1 MSVPLLELWEISPPP
16 NEYMAI
22 CFFLSVDVEAT
33 EDALV
38 EALIKV
44 DVQKIKNVIITDIL
58 ADGDVATA
66 KILNGV
72 FQKFGDTFSDS
83 KDVDILMGL
92 LTDEVI
98 QR

>member
-38 EALIKV
+38 EALINV
-44 DVQKIKNVIITDIL
+44 DVQKIKNIMITDIL
-58 ADGDVATA
+58 
-66 KILNGV
+66 
-72 FQKFGDTFSDS
+72 
-83 KDVDILMGL
+83 
-92 LTDEVI
+92 
-98 QR
+98 RRY

>member
-16 NEYMAI
+16 NKYMAI
-22 CFFLSVDVEAT
+22 YFFLFVDVEAT

-58 ADGDVATA
+58 AEGDVAT
-66 KILNGV
+66 G
-72 FQKFGDTFSDS
+72 
-83 KDVDILMGL
+83 
-92 LTDEVI
+92 
-98 QR
+98 

>member
-1 MSVPLLELWEISPPP
+1 MKDV
-16 NEYMAI
+16 
-22 CFFLSVDVEAT
+22 FFLKRLLNFPAKILYNISFLFVDVEAT

-58 ADGDVATA
+58 AEGDVATA
-66 KILNGV
+66 KILNRV
-72 FQKFGDTFSDS
+72 FEKFGDTFSDS